1 MSTETITYEG
11 DDIIIEEMPQ
21 GCVLSQISFTGRGI
35 TIASTQDA
43 LAVIDSLQRMLKIQ
57 LGEDEE

>member
-21 GCVLSQISFTGRGI
+21 GCVLTNYRGRGV
-35 TIASTQDA
+35 TIASTRDA
-43 LAVIDSLQRMLKIQ
+43 LAVIESLQRMLKIQ